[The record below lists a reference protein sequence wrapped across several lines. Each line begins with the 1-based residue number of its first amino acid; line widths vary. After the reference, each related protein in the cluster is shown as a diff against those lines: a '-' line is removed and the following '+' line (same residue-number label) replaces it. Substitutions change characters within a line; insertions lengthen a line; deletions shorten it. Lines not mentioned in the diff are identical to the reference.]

1 MTIFLGTQGV
11 RQLGLITNLRFR
23 QESYYLNRL
32 R

>member
-23 QESYYLNRL
+23 LESYYLNRL
-32 R
+32 H

>member
-1 MTIFLGTQGV
+1 MTIFLGTQRV

-23 QESYYLNRL
+23 QESYYLNCL